1 MALQRIVTI
10 GVYGFT
16 AEAFSEALAGEGV
29 DLFCDLRARRGVR
42 GSEYTFANA
51 RRLEALV
58 SELGIPYAHFPELAP
73 SNELRSAQYAVD
85 RAAGLAIRERAVLSP
100 AFVTGYADVLRS
112 PGTQSALRRIGAAST
127 PALFC
132 VERLATACHRSLVA
146 KELAAPGIRITDV
159 AP

>member
-16 AEAFSEALAGEGV
+16 AEAFSAALAGENI

-51 RRLEALV
+51 RRLEALIA
-58 SELGIPYAHFPELAP
+58 ELGIPYEHFPELAP
-73 SNELRSAQYAVD
+73 SRDTRSAQYAVD
-85 RAAGLAIRERAVLSP
+85 RAAGVAMRERSVLSP
-100 AFVTGYADVLRS
+100 QFVAGYAEVLR
-112 PGTQSALRRIGAAST
+112 TAEAQTALARIREASA

-132 VERLATACHRSLVA
+132 VERHAAACHRSLVA
-146 KELAAPGIRITDV
+146 AELAASGIPVTNV
-159 AP
+159 EP